1 MKNFDAIRY
10 IYPDAVFSMV
20 DDDPKQITWVGKE
33 YSIPTAKQIQDA
45 LNEMKATEEKENAD
59 KEAAKASALAKLEK
73 LGLTA
78 DEVKAAFNI

>member
-10 IYPDAVFSMV
+10 IYPDAVFSMI
-20 DDDPKQITWVGKE
+20 DDDPEKITWVGKE
-33 YSIPTAKQIQDA
+33 YPIPTAKQIKDA
-45 LNEMKATEEKENAD
+45 LNEMKAAEEKENAD